1 MYKILSKIMDKKIGT
16 ENLLIETTYGEYL
29 KVAKTIIESNEYQRK
44 RVKSSST
51 VYSQLKQDM
60 KMGCIFPSI
69 VLAVTS
75 EAIEDTEISEE
86 NLPIIMSKTLILD
99 GLQRTYTLIDA
110 NKELEGSHQSEFLQH
125 PLRIELYVKIKRFGI
140 LYRMLTLNTGQ
151 TPMSLR
157 HQIEILYSSF
167 DLSSQNIR
175 LIKEVEGIS
184 PKNIGEYNF
193 KDMIEGFVSYLNSS
207 YLPMTR
213 NRVLE
218 TIKSLE
224 VISKEKM
231 DKDLFE
237 DFTILFDRL
246 MKNINNI
253 LTSTALENYFEDME
267 NEEDEGFNRSSSE
280 EPESYLFAKDIQKF
294 STKSQVITGFGAAL
308 SNLQEKNYIDSIS
321 DLITEINNLEP
332 GGDYNYQWYSLVN
345 EHLDDIKSTS
355 KKIGNSQRVYF
366 YHLFRFLFMR
376 GEDSY
381 LNLKE
386 SVYKAKERYDIDYK

>member
-294 STKSQVITGFGAAL
+294 SNKSQVITGFGAAL

>member
-193 KDMIEGFVSYLNSS
+193 KDMIEGSVSYLNSS